1 MKDIF
6 IADAHLRHPEDENY
20 RRLLQFLDN
29 QGDDLRT
36 LYLVGD
42 IFEFW
47 VGYRHTVFAAYVP
60 LLASLQRL
68 RRRGV
73 EMVFVEGNH
82 DFRVGPYFTE
92 TLGCQVLPDGGALQ
106 LDDLRLYLCH
116 GDLIN
121 PHDRG
126 YRILRR
132 VLRSRLVS
140 GLIALVPPD
149 WTWGIARWASRQ
161 SQQHRTKKEHNWSP
175 HELFTEFAKERFS
188 AGFDIAVTGHFHTPW
203 RFEADNGLFIALGD
217 WISQY
222 SYLVYSD
229 GQFTLENY

>member
-20 RRLLQFLDN
+20 RRLLQFLDS

-47 VGYRHTVFAAYVP
+47 VGYRHTVFAPYVP
-60 LLASLQRL
+60 LLACLQRL
-68 RRRGV
+68 RQRGV

-82 DFRVGPYFTE
+82 DFRVGPYITE
-92 TLGCQVLPDGGALQ
+92 TLGCRVLADGEALQ

-121 PHDRG
+121 PRDRG

-132 VLRSRLVS
+132 VLRSWLVN
-140 GLIALVPPD
+140 GLISLVPPD
-149 WTWGIARWASRQ
+149 WTWEIARWASRK
-161 SQQHRTKKEHNWSP
+161 SQQHRSKNERNWSP
-175 HELFTEFAKERFS
+175 HELFTAFAKERFS
-188 AGFDIAVTGHFHTPW
+188 AGFDLVVMGHFHTPW

-222 SYLVYSD
+222 SYLVYRD
-229 GQFTLENY
+229 GQFTLANY